1 MDGLTGTDPGYPV
14 GGANPIGGADVRR
27 GRYFYQK
34 RMRRQKKL
42 GLVGVGER
50 GCPLDPLMIKEV
62 FRGMIQQH
70 VILGDSKYKD

>member
-34 RMRRQKKL
+34 RMRRQKKI
-42 GLVGVGER
+42 GSRWDGGNGVSPR
-50 GCPLDPLMIKEV
+50 STND
-62 FRGMIQQH
+62 
-70 VILGDSKYKD
+70 